1 MHNGP
6 ESGLA
11 VKSSVER
18 KQTEGQVDRPGHGRD
33 GRLAHDEPVNWG
45 CCLPKS
51 YGRETAMRK
60 SHLLF
65 VVCLVRAI
73 MST

>member
-11 VKSSVER
+11 VKSSVKR

-33 GRLAHDEPVNWG
+33 GGLA
-45 CCLPKS
+45 
-51 YGRETAMRK
+51 A
-60 SHLLF
+60 
-65 VVCLVRAI
+65 
-73 MST
+73 